1 MNSLYM
7 QQHEWILWRQY
18 WVKKASNN
26 AISVFHFYKVQKYA
40 EIYININTKCRV
52 IATSG
57 GRHGDGRGSI
67 EVDVPP
73 RALAETDKFS
83 CSPHSL
89 EGEISLVCFSF
100 RLPHSV
106 LCGGVSV
113 QLSMLCSLMGLS
125 PVLPQSLH
133 SKPFVIEI
141 GIHNSDRFSP
151 ISSHPLVFSSIWS
164 IPQELSLLSFEFRY
178 AFQRM
183 FVIVCPTFSDGFW
196 HRTYITLPSS
206 SMKLIFPSFLL
217 LLWSILVIT

>member
-106 LCGGVSV
+106 LCGGSQFNSPCYAVSWAYL
-113 QLSMLCSLMGLS
+113 LSCLSHCILNPLLLRLAFITVIGSAPS
-125 PVLPQSLH
+125 PVTLWFSA
-133 SKPFVIEI
+133 PFDLFPR
-141 GIHNSDRFSP
+141 NCPYF
-151 ISSHPLVFSSIWS
+151 
-164 IPQELSLLSFEFRY
+164 LLS
-178 AFQRM
+178 
-183 FVIVCPTFSDGFW
+183 SDMLFKGC
-196 HRTYITLPSS
+196 L
-206 SMKLIFPSFLL
+206 
-217 LLWSILVIT
+217 